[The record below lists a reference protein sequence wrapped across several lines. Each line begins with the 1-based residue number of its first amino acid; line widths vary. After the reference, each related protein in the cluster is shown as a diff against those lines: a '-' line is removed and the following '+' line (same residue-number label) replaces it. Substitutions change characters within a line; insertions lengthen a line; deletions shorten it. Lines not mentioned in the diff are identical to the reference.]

1 MPGDCDR
8 LSCYAAAFLL
18 GCIHMTALV
27 ISVFANVESELCDKS
42 CLVVQLLL
50 THPLRAKA
58 SHQTQGRNPSTFD
71 VNVPLPT
78 LLKLRRCRYFE
89 RHPPLWKRLTLGDPW
104 FRSLRCTGLRSLV
117 LLGLWHK
124 TRWQSHLGLSGG
136 ILAPV
141 RPRGTSA
148 GKDVSINPRH

>member
-1 MPGDCDR
+1 MPSNTR
-8 LSCYAAAFLL
+8 QEPVPVRRER
-18 GCIHMTALV
+18 ALTNALEV
-27 ISVFANVESELCDKS
+27 TWVSI
-42 CLVVQLLL
+42 
-50 THPLRAKA
+50 LRKA
-58 SHQTQGRNPSTFD
+58 PPSM
-71 VNVPLPT
+71 
-78 LLKLRRCRYFE
+78 
-89 RHPPLWKRLTLGDPW
+89 WKRLALGDPW

-148 GKDVSINPRH
+148 GKDVLINPRH